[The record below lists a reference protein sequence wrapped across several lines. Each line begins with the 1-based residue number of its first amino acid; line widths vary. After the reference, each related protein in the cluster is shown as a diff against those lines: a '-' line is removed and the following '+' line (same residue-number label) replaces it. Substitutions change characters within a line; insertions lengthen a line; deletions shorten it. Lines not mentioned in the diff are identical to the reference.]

1 MKTESAR
8 YISRDLSWID
18 FNARVLEE
26 GRRED
31 SPPLERLKFMAIV
44 SSNFDEF
51 FMVRIASLKRA
62 RRAGAGKDPS
72 GLDPEAQLKAAAE
85 RIRSLVAL
93 QYESLTR
100 DILPALAAEGLELV
114 RPGAYS
120 GAQLSYLESLFQTE
134 VFPSLTPLRVDDEAG
149 FPFTGNLRLHAAFI
163 LCPAGDS
170 AAALA
175 CSSEGGD
182 GKAERIAV
190 VQIPPSLDRIVW
202 LPLEADG
209 KTRFTLLDDVVMTWG
224 HRLFPG
230 WNVGE
235 VSLFKVTRD
244 ADFAVDEER
253 EDDFIEAMEEVLVG
267 REQSRAVRLSISS
280 GSPRLK
286 DELTRRLE
294 LGSDD
299 VYEMPGPID
308 LRSLMELSQTKGYD
322 HLREKPWRNLWPA
335 DFPEDGPLWDRIRA
349 SDALLELPYES
360 FDPVVRFVSD
370 AADDPQ
376 VIAIKMTLYRTSGDS
391 PIVQALERAA
401 QNGKQVTALVELK
414 ARFDEGRNIAWAS
427 RLEQAGVIVVYGIAR
442 LKVHAKACLVVRRET
457 DGVKRYLH
465 LSTGNYNDKT
475 ARLYGDFALFTANDE
490 LTYEASLFFNMITGY
505 SAVQSLRHLVVA
517 PADLKHR
524 LIELIEREAKR
535 AAQEYGGAIVAKM
548 NSLADIEV
556 IDALYRASRAGV
568 KILLNVRGI
577 CMLVPGVH
585 GLSENIRVVSVVD
598 RYLEH
603 ARAFYFANGG
613 ADEVYLSSADWM
625 PRNLDRRVE
634 LMFPILQDDLKRRI
648 RGRLDTYFKDNDRA
662 RELRS
667 DGSWARIAPATGEE
681 PFRSQERIY
690 ASVSEGVEIAR
701 RAPRREFVVRRRG
714 SK

>member
-1 MKTESAR
+1 MKTAPAR
-8 YISRDLSWID
+8 YFNRDLSWIE
-18 FNARVLEE
+18 FNARVLDE
-26 GRRED
+26 GRRAD
-31 SPPLERLKFMAIV
+31 LPPLDRLKFLAIV

-51 FMVRIASLKRA
+51 FMVRIAALKRA
-62 RRAGAGKDPS
+62 ARAGGSSDPS
-72 GLDPEAQLKAAAE
+72 GLSPEAQLRAAAA
-85 RIRSLVAL
+85 RIRELVVL

-100 DILPALAAEGLELV
+100 DILPALVREGLELV

-120 GAQLSYLESLFQTE
+120 SAQLSYLEALFQTE
-134 VFPSLTPLRVDDEAG
+134 VFPSLTPLRVEEG
-149 FPFTGNLRLHAAFI
+149 SEFPFTGNLRINAAFM
-163 LCPAGDS
+163 LGPAQGSPSVLPGVS
-170 AAALA
+170 AG
-175 CSSEGGD
+175 SGE
-182 GKAERIAV
+182 ERIAV

-202 LPLEADG
+202 LPLENDG
-209 KTRFTLLDDVVMTWG
+209 KTRFALLDDVVLTWG

-230 WNVGE
+230 WNVRE
-235 VSLFKVTRD
+235 ATLFKVTRD

-267 REQSRAVRLSISS
+267 REQSHPVRLSVSAD
-280 GSPRLK
+280 SPRLK
-286 DELTRRLE
+286 DELARRLA

-308 LRSLMELSQTKGYD
+308 LRSLMDLSQTKGYD
-322 HLREKPWRNLWPA
+322 HLREPVWKNWWPA
-335 DFPEDGPLWDRIRA
+335 DLPEDEPLWDRIRA
-349 SDALLELPYES
+349 SDVLLELPYES
-360 FDPVVRFVSD
+360 FDPVVRFVAD
-370 AADDPQ
+370 AAADPQ
-376 VIAIKMTLYRTSGDS
+376 TLAIKTTLYRTSGDS
-391 PIVQALERAA
+391 PIVKALETAA

-475 ARLYGDFALFTANDE
+475 ARLYGDFALFTANDD

-505 SAVQSLRHLVVA
+505 SAVQSMRSLVMA
-517 PADLKHR
+517 PTDLKHR
-524 LIELIEREAKR
+524 LLALIERESKR
-535 AAQEYGGAIVAKM
+535 SSQEGGGAIVAKM

-556 IDALYRASRAGV
+556 IDALYRASQAGV
-568 KILLNVRGI
+568 KIRLNVRGI
-577 CMLVPGVH
+577 CMLVPGVP
-585 GLSENIRVVSVVD
+585 GLSDNIRVVSVVD

-603 ARAFYFANGG
+603 ARAFFFANGG

-634 LMFPILQDDLKRRI
+634 LMFPVLQDDLKRRV
-648 RGRLDTYFKDNDRA
+648 LDRMECYFRDNDRA

-667 DGSWARIAPATGEE
+667 DGSWARILPE
-681 PFRSQERIY
+681 PGDESFRVQARIY
-690 ASVSEGVEIAR
+690 ESVRGCVEIAR
-701 RAPRREFVVRRRG
+701 RAPRREFVVRKRS